1 MKQSYKKQKANILQ
15 FVFNFKSLFL
25 NLIGNCEIKHPQV
38 RELAEMLI
46 SRGNDHFWD
55 KRSVFY
61 ANLLRSN
68 AATIFESSESLLG
81 LVLSTSLV
89 EYNPVNLHFQ
99 VEDHDTPPEELHY
112 LVISKP
118 SNGYLTLG
126 ERLEPVTSFTQYDV
140 NHGRLHF
147 IQQVS
152 PLRETHVSAGTVL
165 WCVL

>member
-1 MKQSYKKQKANILQ
+1 
-15 FVFNFKSLFL
+15 
-25 NLIGNCEIKHPQV
+25 
-38 RELAEMLI
+38 MLI